1 MYCYVNNLDE
11 WAMRQKLAVDGF
23 KCKGK
28 KSRSTQILKQN
39 SNEGNNKGY
48 ILEAVNY
55 PKHQQKIH
63 IYLYFLPEIVKID
76 KYQKVVCNIYIYIYT
91 YIILQEIAL
100 NYGLILEKMQS
111 VIRFNQEARFNSY
124 IDITTVYREK
134 RSE

>member
-23 KCKGK
+23 KWKEK

-39 SNEGNNKGY
+39 SNEGNKKGY
-48 ILEAVNY
+48 ILEDFRY

-76 KYQKVVCNIYIYIYT
+76 KYQKVVCNIYIYIYVYNIT
-91 YIILQEIAL
+91 R
-100 NYGLILEKMQS
+100 NSLELWIDTRKNAKCNQIQS
-111 VIRFNQEARFNSY
+111 RS
-124 IDITTVYREK
+124 TVQFLHRHYH
-134 RSE
+134 SL

>member
-76 KYQKVVCNIYIYIYT
+76 KYQKVVCNIYIYIYVYNIT
-91 YIILQEIAL
+91 R
-100 NYGLILEKMQS
+100 NSLELWIDTRKNAKCNQIQS
-111 VIRFNQEARFNSY
+111 RS
-124 IDITTVYREK
+124 TVQFLHRHYH
-134 RSE
+134 SL

>member
-76 KYQKVVCNIYIYIYT
+76 KYQKVVCNIYRYIYVYNIT
-91 YIILQEIAL
+91 R
-100 NYGLILEKMQS
+100 NSLELWIDTRKNAKCNQIQS
-111 VIRFNQEARFNSY
+111 RS
-124 IDITTVYREK
+124 TVQFLHRHYH
-134 RSE
+134 SL

>member
-1 MYCYVNNLDE
+1 MYCYVSNLDE

-76 KYQKVVCNIYIYIYT
+76 KYQKVVCNIYIYIYIYVYNIT
-91 YIILQEIAL
+91 R
-100 NYGLILEKMQS
+100 NSLELWIDTRKNAKCNQIQS
-111 VIRFNQEARFNSY
+111 RS
-124 IDITTVYREK
+124 TVQFLHRHYH
-134 RSE
+134 SL

>member
-23 KCKGK
+23 KWKGK

-76 KYQKVVCNIYIYIYT
+76 KYQKVVCNIYIYIYVYNIT
-91 YIILQEIAL
+91 R
-100 NYGLILEKMQS
+100 NSLELWIDTRKNAKCNQIQS
-111 VIRFNQEARFNSY
+111 RS
-124 IDITTVYREK
+124 TVQFLHRHYH
-134 RSE
+134 SL